1 MSFVHLH
8 NHTHYSLLDGACR
21 IGDLVEVA
29 KETNMPAIAIT
40 DHGNMFGAVQF
51 YKKVSK
57 EGIKPIIGLETY
69 VAPGSRKDKQKSDTG
84 TAYHLILLAKNR
96 TGFVN
101 LMKLTSIGYLEGF
114 YYKPRIDKEVLEKY
128 KEGLIC
134 LSSCIKGEVPY
145 MIIHDDYDA
154 AKRAAVWFREQ
165 FGDDYYLEIQNHGL
179 SEEVK
184 AVKGLTQLSRE
195 LDIPLVATN
204 DTHYLKQEHA
214 EAQDILLCIQTG
226 KDYDDPKRM
235 RFTSDQIYFK
245 KPEEMK
251 AAFPEHPA
259 ALNITLDIAEK
270 CDLTLD
276 FKTHH
281 FPEFHIPDDEQENDP
296 DTYLTKLSRR
306 GLRKRLQDVT
316 PEIEERLDFEL
327 GVIHEM
333 GYSSYFLITMDF
345 ICYAKSNGI
354 PVGPGR
360 GSAAGSL
367 VSYALGITDVNPLDY
382 DLLFERFLNPERV
395 SMPDIDI
402 DFCYEKRENVIDY
415 VRKKYGGDS
424 NVTQIIT
431 FGSMNARGVIRDV
444 GRVLQIPYGEVDQ
457 IAKLIPMNAKL
468 EEAIEQVPDFRVI
481 CQQNETNQKLLNN
494 ALVLEGIARHASTH
508 AAGVV
513 IAPGELT
520 DYVPLFKPSQGD
532 VTTQFDMK
540 SLEAAGLLK
549 MDFLGLRTLTVI
561 DHTIKAL
568 KKRGIEVDI
577 NTIPLDDPETY
588 KIFTNGETVGIFQ
601 FESAGMR
608 DYLKKLVPECIDDL
622 IAMNALYR
630 PGPMKFIPDYIARK
644 HGREQV
650 TYMHPMMEPIL
661 HDTQGIIVYQEQVM
675 KIVASLGN
683 FSLGKADILR
693 RAISKKDEKLMA
705 ELKGDFIEGAREN
718 EIPEKTAVAIYE
730 MIEKFADYGFNKSH
744 AACYSI
750 VAYQTAYLKTYYP
763 AEFMA
768 ANLSSEMQNTD
779 RIVILLADC
788 KRMNISILPPDVNE
802 SYADFVATE
811 QGIRFGLGAV
821 KNVGRGAIESIA
833 EAREK
838 HGQFKT
844 LFDFCQNLNL
854 RLANKKVLESLVQV
868 GAMDSLE
875 GNRAQQ
881 LVLLEKAISLAQT
894 LQQQAS
900 SGQYSMFGG
909 EEDQSGIYP
918 ELPDLEEW
926 KEKDRLQREKE
937 LLGLYLSGHP
947 LQKFKD
953 EVDAFARP
961 AIELLTEYES
971 GCKVRLCGMLS
982 QVQKKF
988 DKKGR
993 PFAFFQLE
1001 DFTGSARCLAFADT
1015 YEKIQNLVENDNI
1028 VVLTGKLDRRDEGD
1042 ECTIMADEMISIN
1055 EAAETLVKRITLIL
1069 DEKHVQNGEI
1079 EHIKQL
1085 TRRFPGECPIEF
1097 EVEVEENNYVHLR
1110 SKTCRVRPSAAL
1122 LSELNQV
1129 IGKEHVQLAG

>member
-1 MSFVHLH
+1 GL
-8 NHTHYSLLDGACR
+8 
-21 IGDLVEVA
+21 
-29 KETNMPAIAIT
+29 
-40 DHGNMFGAVQF
+40 
-51 YKKVSK
+51 
-57 EGIKPIIGLETY
+57 KPIIGFEAY
-69 VAPGSRKDKQKSDTG
+69 MAPGSRLDKQKHSETG
-84 TAYHLILLAKNR
+84 KAYHLILLAKNR
-96 TGFVN
+96 TGYVN
-101 LMKLTSIGYLEGF
+101 LMKLTSIGYVEGF
-114 YYKPRIDKEVLEKY
+114 YYRPRIDREVLEKH
-128 KEGLIC
+128 KEGLIV
-134 LSSCIKGEVPY
+134 LSSCISGEVPY
-145 MIIHDDYDA
+145 MIINDDYDA
-154 AKRAAVWFREQ
+154 AKRAAVWYQEQ
-165 FGDDYYLEIQNHGL
+165 FGDDYYLEIQNHGIT
-179 SEEVK
+179 EEVK
-184 AVKGLTQLSRE
+184 ALKGLAKLSQE

-214 EAQDILLCIQTG
+214 EAHDILLCIQTG

-245 KPEEMK
+245 SPAEMAEAFKDHPES
-251 AAFPEHPA
+251 
-259 ALNITLDIAEK
+259 LDITLDIAEK
-270 CDLTLD
+270 CDLTFDLE
-276 FKTHH
+276 THH
-281 FPEFHIPDDEQENDP
+281 FPKFHIPADAEEQDM
-296 DTYLTKLSRR
+296 DAYITKIAWKGIRER
-306 GLRKRLQDVT
+306 IKEIT
-316 PEIEERLDFEL
+316 PEIEERLNFEL
-327 GVIHEM
+327 AVIQKM

-367 VSYALGITDVNPLDY
+367 VSYAMGITNVNPLDY

-402 DFCYEKRENVIDY
+402 DFCYERREDVIDY
-415 VRKKYGGDS
+415 VRKNYGGDT

-457 IAKLIPMNAKL
+457 IAKLIPINTNL
-468 EEAIEQVPDFRVI
+468 EEAYEKVPDFRTI
-481 CQQNETNQKLLNN
+481 CEQSEINKKLLTN
-494 ALVLEGIARHASTH
+494 ARVLEGLARHASTH

-520 DYVPLFKPSQGD
+520 DYVPLFKPPQGE
-532 VTTQFDMK
+532 VTTQFAMK
-540 SLEAAGLLK
+540 SLESVGLLK

-561 DHTIKAL
+561 DYTIKAL
-568 KKRGIEVDI
+568 KKRGIDLDI
-577 NTIPLDDPETY
+577 QTIPLDDPKTY
-588 KIFTNGETVGIFQ
+588 EIFANGETVGVFQ

-608 DYLKKLVPECIDDL
+608 DYLKRLLPKSIDDL

-630 PGPMKFIPDYIARK
+630 PGPMKFIPDYISRK
-644 HGREQV
+644 HGKSKVEY
-650 TYMHPMMEPIL
+650 THPMLEPHL
-661 HDTQGIIVYQEQVM
+661 NETQGIIVFQEQVM
-675 KIVASLGN
+675 KIAASLGK

-693 RAISKKDEKLMA
+693 RAISKKDKKLMA
-705 ELKGDFIEGAREN
+705 KLGADFIVGAEEN
-718 EIPEKTAVAIYE
+718 GIPEKTADEIYK
-730 MIEKFADYGFNKSH
+730 MIEKFAEYGFNKSH

-788 KRMNISILPPDVNE
+788 RRMNIPILPPDVNE
-802 SYADFVATE
+802 SHVDFIDTE
-811 QGIRFGLGAV
+811 SGIRFGLGAI
-821 KNVGRGAIESIA
+821 KNVGKGAIQSIVES
-833 EAREK
+833 REK
-838 HGQFKT
+838 HGKFET
-844 LFDFCQNLNL
+844 LFDLCQNLNL
-854 RLANKKVLESLVQV
+854 RLANKKVMESLIQA
-868 GAMDSLE
+868 GATDSLE

-881 LVLLEKAISLAQT
+881 MVLIEKAVAMAQT
-894 LQQQAS
+894 IQQQALL
-900 SGQYSMFGG
+900 GQYSIFG
-909 EEDQSGIYP
+909 ESEDQAATYP

-926 KEKDRLQREKE
+926 KEKDLLLHEKE
-937 LLGLYLSGHP
+937 MLGLYLSGHP
-947 LQKFKD
+947 LEKFKD
-953 EVDAFARP
+953 EIEAFARP

-993 PFAFFQLE
+993 PFAFFQID
-1001 DFTGSARCLAFADT
+1001 DFTGSARCLAFADVF
-1015 YEKIQNLVENDNI
+1015 EKIQTLMENDNI

-1042 ECTIMADEMISIN
+1042 ECTIMANEMISIDS
-1055 EAAETLVKRITLIL
+1055 AAESLVKRITLVL
-1069 DEKHVQNGEI
+1069 DSQRVQNGEI

-1085 TRRFPGECPIEF
+1085 TKRFPGDCPIDF
-1097 EVEVEENNYVHLR
+1097 EVELEEGKEFVRLR